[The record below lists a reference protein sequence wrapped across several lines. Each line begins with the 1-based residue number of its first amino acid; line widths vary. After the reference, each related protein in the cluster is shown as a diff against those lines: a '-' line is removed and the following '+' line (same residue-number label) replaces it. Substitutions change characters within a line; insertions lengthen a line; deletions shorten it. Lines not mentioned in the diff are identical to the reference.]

1 MSSPSP
7 ADAVLVQPAGVVAFA
22 AELTGLAAELSD
34 DADGCRVAAGS
45 LSAALDGVQG
55 WRAGAAATAWAALED
70 VLAGQAAALGR
81 TLEAVVQAYLAE
93 DARLAGGIGAHRQPP
108 R

>member
-7 ADAVLVQPAGVVAFA
+7 PDAVLVEPAAVTAYA
-22 AELTGLAAELSD
+22 TELSGLAAELSD

-55 WRAGAAATAWAALED
+55 WRAGAAVTAWAALED
-70 VLAGQAAALGR
+70 VLAERATALAR